1 MFRDFVLR
9 QCRQRR
15 QHFSYFKNLG
25 IPGPEPSMFLG
36 NMMELYNKASNFEII
51 ATPSV
56 AYREWINTYGKVVGY
71 FNGYRPILLVADL
84 EVLKMVQV
92 KDFQDFLDR
101 ALLFQT
107 KRPPSPH
114 NKSLI
119 QLMGTRWKEV
129 RSVLT
134 PSYTST
140 KLKMLSG
147 SVISTVEELVG
158 RVEQMAQKNEE
169 FEIGPMYQALTLD
182 VICRSALGINYD
194 LQQNPKH
201 PFLQSSCMLFGSTF
215 SFIAVLLAS
224 FPGLEGP
231 LRILNGWRLRR
242 MNAGVHPFIDVQ
254 EKCKSIVTQRQKA
267 NFEARAAVRQM
278 ASAPNAFH
286 NSAGDAAGPADPS
299 AVKEIAKQRRRRTL
313 WQLQGSNGLTY
324 SSKTVLDD
332 DDITQNAFLVL
343 IAGFETTSNSMT
355 LITHMLVNYPE
366 VQEKVRQELLS
377 VLEPDEEITYGT
389 IQKLPYLNCVVSE
402 TMRMYPPIFGFVTRE
417 AAVDKRYGK
426 LKIPAGTAVMSAIDY
441 IHHDPDNW
449 EDPYTFDPD
458 RFLPENKHKFNPL
471 AWQPFGAGPR
481 NCIGMRFAQMEIRF
495 TFAHILRKYRLVPTE
510 NTEKDPPNIDMNPL
524 VLRIKNG
531 VNVRAVPL

>member
-1 MFRDFVLR
+1 MWELVFACIVLFLVR
-9 QCRQRR
+9 WIMQRR
-15 QHFSYFKNLG
+15 QHFSYFKSLG
-25 IPGPEPSMFLG
+25 IPGPQPSIFLG
-36 NMMELYNKASNFEII
+36 NMMELYKK
-51 ATPSV
+51 TPTV
-56 AYREWINTYGKVVGY
+56 AYREWINRYGKVVGY

-84 EVLKMVQV
+84 EVLKMVQI

-107 KRPPSPH
+107 KRPSSPH
-114 NKSLI
+114 NKSLM
-119 QLMGTRWKEV
+119 QLMGARWKEV

-140 KLKMLSG
+140 KLKMMSG

-158 RVEQMAQKNEE
+158 RVGQMAEKDED

-182 VICRSALGINYD
+182 VICRSALGINYN

-201 PFLQSSCMLFGSTF
+201 PFLLSSCMLFGSTF

-224 FPGLEGP
+224 FPGLDGP
-231 LRILNGWRLRR
+231 LRVLNGWRLRR
-242 MNAGVHPFIDVQ
+242 MNNGVHPFLDVQ
-254 EKCKSIVTQRQKA
+254 EKCKSIVTQRQKVSV
-267 NFEARAAVRQM
+267 ELPLQKDLLQLM
-278 ASAPNAFH
+278 I
-286 NSAGDAAGPADPS
+286 
-299 AVKEIAKQRRRRTL
+299 EAKQSRVDVGSVTSD
-313 WQLQGSNGLTY
+313 QLTAADENEHELKSHIQGSNRLTY

-332 DDITQNAFLVL
+332 DDITQNAFMVLV
-343 IAGFETTSNSMT
+343 AGFETTSNSMT

-366 VQEKVRQELLS
+366 VQEKVRREVLS
-377 VLEPDEEITYGT
+377 VLEEDEEITYGT
-389 IQKLPYLNCVVSE
+389 IQKLPYLHCVVCE
-402 TMRMYPPIFGFVTRE
+402 TMRIYPPVFGFVTRE
-417 AAVDKRYGK
+417 AAVDKQYGE
-426 LKIPAGTAVMSAIDY
+426 LKIPAGTAVMSAVDY

-495 TFAHILRKYRLVPTE
+495 TFAHILRKYRLVATE
-510 NTEKDPPNIDMNPL
+510 NTEKDPPKIDMNPL

-531 VNVRAVPL
+531 VNVKAVPL